1 MQKIDRAEY
10 QKRLDALSQILMGI
24 AEHAT
29 EVSKG
34 RCPYKNKRDE
44 CTAQFGCR
52 NKRKS
57 VQLGGPPVCASD
69 EKLDYREAWES
80 GA

>member
-10 QKRLDALSQILMGI
+10 QKRLDRLSEILMGI

-34 RCPYKNKRDE
+34 RCPYKNRNSE

-52 NKRKS
+52 NKRKP
-57 VQLGGPPVCASD
+57 LGIGGLPICVSD
-69 EKLDYREAWES
+69 DKLDYRSAWEA
-80 GA
+80 GI